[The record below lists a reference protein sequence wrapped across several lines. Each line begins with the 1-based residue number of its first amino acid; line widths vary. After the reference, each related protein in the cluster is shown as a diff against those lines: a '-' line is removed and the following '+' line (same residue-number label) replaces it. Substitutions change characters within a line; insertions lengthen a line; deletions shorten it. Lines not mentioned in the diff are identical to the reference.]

1 MVARLSAGV
10 AKPGVG
16 AIDVTDIEGFA
27 TGDTVPYPKA
37 LGIPVATAP
46 ATCAAIE
53 GMPCIV
59 IPKFCIPTAVSGD
72 ILKGAVGVFAIGL
85 APPAS

>member
-1 MVARLSAGV
+1 M
-10 AKPGVG
+10 G
-16 AIDVTDIEGFA
+16 AEIIGLGFA

-53 GMPCIV
+53 GMPCIAK
-59 IPKFCIPTAVSGD
+59 PKFCIPTAVSGD
-72 ILKGAVGVFAIGL
+72 MLAGEDGVLAIGP
-85 APPAS
+85 APPS